1 MYYFAYGSNM
11 NPDRVAARGLAVVS
25 VASAA
30 LDGVAL
36 AFNKRSRDHR
46 GGHANIVY
54 APSGCVE
61 GVLYGLR
68 DADQI
73 QRMDRFEKTPINYS
87 RERVVVRTAAGPQA
101 AWTYVA
107 NRAVIIEG
115 LKPARAYLNHLLA
128 GRAYLSPEYYEWL
141 AGSTCT
147 DD

>member
-11 NPDRVAARGLAVVS
+11 NPDRVLERGLAVVS
-25 VASAA
+25 VAGAV
-30 LDGVAL
+30 LEGVSL
-36 AFNKRSRDHR
+36 AFNKRSRDHT

-54 APSGCVE
+54 APADRVE

-68 DADQI
+68 DVDQI
-73 QRMDRFEKTPINYS
+73 QYMDRFEKTPVNYS
-87 RERVVVRTAAGPQA
+87 RERVIVRTASGAEA

-107 NRAVIIEG
+107 NRAVIVEG

-128 GRAYLSPEYYEWL
+128 GRSYLSAEYYAWL
-141 AGSTCT
+141 AGSACV

>member
-11 NPDRVAARGLAVVS
+11 NPDRVAARGLTVVS
-25 VASAA
+25 VAGAV
-30 LDGVAL
+30 LEGVSL
-36 AFNKRSRDHR
+36 AFNKRSRDHTT
-46 GGHANIVY
+46 GHANIVY
-54 APSGCVE
+54 APSTCVE

-73 QRMDRFEKTPINYS
+73 QRMDRFEKTPVNYS
-87 RERVVVRTAAGPQA
+87 RERVIVRTAAGAQA

-107 NRAVIIEG
+107 NRAVIVEG

-128 GRAYLSPEYYEWL
+128 GRCYLSPEYYDWL
-141 AGSTCT
+141 AGVACA

>member
-11 NPDRVAARGLAVVS
+11 NPDRVAERGLAVVS
-25 VASAA
+25 IAGAV
-30 LDGVAL
+30 LEGVSL

-46 GGHANIVY
+46 AGHANIVY
-54 APSGCVE
+54 APSDRVE

-73 QRMDRFEKTPINYS
+73 QFMDRFENAPINYS
-87 RERVVVRTAAGPQA
+87 RERVIVRTARGPQA

-107 NRAVIIEG
+107 NRAVIVEG

-128 GRAYLSPEYYEWL
+128 GRSYLSVEYCARL
-141 AGSTCT
+141 AGSACV

>member
-11 NPDRVAARGLAVVS
+11 NPERVAARGLAVVS
-25 VASAA
+25 VTGAV
-30 LDGVAL
+30 LEGVSL
-36 AFNKRSRDHR
+36 AFNKRSRDHSA
-46 GGHANIVY
+46 GHANIVY
-54 APSGCVE
+54 APTGCVE

-87 RERVVVRTAAGPQA
+87 RERVVVQTAAGARA
-101 AWTYVA
+101 AWTYIA
-107 NRAVIIEG
+107 NPAVIVDG

-128 GRAYLSPEYYEWL
+128 GRPYLSPEYYGWL
-141 AGSTCT
+141 AGSACA